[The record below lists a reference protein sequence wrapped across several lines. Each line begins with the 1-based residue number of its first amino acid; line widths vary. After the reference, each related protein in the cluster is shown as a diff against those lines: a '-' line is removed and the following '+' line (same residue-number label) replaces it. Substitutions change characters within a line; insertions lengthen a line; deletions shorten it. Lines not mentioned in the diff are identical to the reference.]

1 MGLLYLD
8 TETTGFNPGQIA
20 ELSFILEENGAITQA
35 KNFFFTVDHMDDDA
49 SKVTGLT
56 VENLKELSGGL
67 TFKDA
72 ACALF
77 PVFASNTLVA
87 HNLPFDEKF
96 LSMEFWRAGKQ
107 LLPVGR
113 FDTMKHFTDICKLP
127 NTRRK
132 PGYKY
137 PKLSEVADY
146 YGVSLGKVAQYAS
159 MLFGADCSSLHDSRI
174 DTTLMYVCH
183 CINREEQVGTT
194 SWLNTFKK

>member
-20 ELSFILEENGAITQA
+20 ELSFILEENGVITQA
-35 KNFFFTVDHMDDDA
+35 KNYFFTVNHMDEDA

-56 VENLKELSGGL
+56 VDSLKVLSNGS
-67 TFKDA
+67 TFKEVADE
-72 ACALF
+72 LF
-77 PVFASNTLVA
+77 PVFTSNTLVA

-107 LLPVGR
+107 LLPAGR
-113 FDTMKHFTDICKLP
+113 IDTMKHFTDICKLP

-137 PKLSEVADY
+137 PKLSEVAEHY
-146 YGVSLGKVAQYAS
+146 NVSLDKVARYAS
-159 MLFGADCSSLHDSRI
+159 MIFGSDCSKLHDSRV
-174 DTTLMYVCH
+174 DTALMFVCH
-183 CINREEQVGTT
+183 CINREEQAGTT
-194 SWLNTFKK
+194 SWLDTFKK

>member
-20 ELSFILEENGAITQA
+20 ELSFILEENGTITQA
-35 KNFFFTVDHMDDDA
+35 KNYFFTVNHMDDDA

-56 VENLKELSGGL
+56 VEGLKELSNGL
-67 TFKDA
+67 TFKEVADE
-72 ACALF
+72 LF
-77 PVFASNTLVA
+77 QTFTSNTLVA

-107 LLPVGR
+107 LLPAGR
-113 FDTMKHFTDICKLP
+113 IDTMKHFTDICKLP

-146 YGVSLGKVAQYAS
+146 YNVSLGKVMQYAS
-159 MLFGADCSSLHDSRI
+159 MLFGSDCSGLHDSRV

-183 CINREEQVGTT
+183 CINREEQVGGT